1 MNSPST
7 SEPAT
12 QVLGIID
19 SSEVLRRLVR
29 KRPGLLTLFVQAAGI
44 ASARGDSSSLV
55 IALARV
61 AGAGKR
67 MVDAVCSGDDV
78 ELAKWTAITDI
89 ADEELSRLLA
99 QLCPSAFPI
108 EGEVSNS
115 PAPAPN

>member
-1 MNSPST
+1 VHEPST

-19 SSEVLRRLVR
+19 SSEVLRRLVWN
-29 KRPGLLTLFVQAAGI
+29 RPGLLTLFVQAAGI
-44 ASARGDSSSLV
+44 ASARGDSSSLA

-67 MVDAVCSGDDV
+67 IVDAVRSGDDV
-78 ELAKWTAITDI
+78 ELAKWTAIADS

-99 QLCPSAFPI
+99 QLCPSSFPI
-108 EGEVSNS
+108 EGEVSSS